1 MYCSGCSVVDT
12 FYKSKLCWF
21 ICMQANSPKP
31 NHIPT
36 EHLVLL
42 AVTVLH
48 TVLQMSLSVFKS
60 LCRGMRHL
68 AF

>member
-36 EHLVLL
+36 GHLVLL

-48 TVLQMSLSVFKS
+48 TVL
-60 LCRGMRHL
+60 
-68 AF
+68 